1 MLVMA
6 IEAANQMADP
16 SREVAAFELKDVLF
30 QKALNVPQ
38 GSEGIETNFYLR
50 QINDISDITV
60 SWSDFRLFSF
70 ENENWQ
76 ENCRGFIRIKYHT
89 NPTAVG
95 SWRESQEQLD
105 QCQCLDD
112 ELSRS
117 CTEAFDPILLY
128 KTLRSSGFGFGQ
140 AFQRLENGS
149 FSTKNQAR
157 SDVKLYQWPTDE
169 YPQNHIVHPTTLDGI
184 LHLSVAA
191 LAHGGLK
198 SIPTAVPILLRK
210 MWIAK
215 SGLSHFHL
223 GNTSVKA
230 AAWITAMDNRGTDFD
245 ISVLDSSRSHVLA
258 RIDGLRSTIVSD
270 LAVSSSQKPQVRQ
283 VCYHLEMKP
292 DIDLLDREQLSTYCG
307 EARFRMLE
315 PVQFYQDLTF
325 LLFMFLSRGVAAI
338 DETQAMGLLPHMR
351 RYRDWAQLQLD
362 KYHSGEL
369 PYSKPEWQSLLQD
382 NEFIESLCDAVGSTN
397 DLGRVFVTTG
407 RSLASIMRGEV
418 DPLEFLFKTDLLRD
432 LYREVNGA
440 RTCFPEFARYLDAL
454 GHKNPNLKILEVG
467 AGTGGT
473 TEKILST
480 LSSTEDSGEDEEP
493 RYSTYHYTDISP
505 YFFEQAQVDFRHY
518 PNLTFKTLDIEASPT
533 SQGYEAGTYDL
544 IIAANVLHATKD
556 INITM
561 QHVRSLLKPGG
572 KLMIYEPTR
581 PDILRTGFIAG
592 LMSGWWLGTESY
604 RIWSPALTCG
614 AWEKVMSNNGFSGL
628 DLQLPDFVNPECQ
641 EGSILVTTAISNTS
655 VAELQS
661 DGVIIADLNSAL
673 QANLAQ
679 QLKAALFPEDL
690 LRCQVLSF
698 DEAASLPEKA
708 PFHFI
713 FLEEL
718 EHPLLKNLSSQKYL
732 SLRELLTS
740 PKGILWVSNRGG
752 VSPERPE
759 FAIVDGLSR
768 VLRNENPE
776 RPFVTLGLDV
786 QRGTI
791 TDKQFQ
797 SIRHAFRIIHQPNAA
812 SLGYEPEFI
821 EINGCLNI
829 PRVLRANQL
838 SQELFLKS
846 LPQQSSLRTFG
857 DAPPLKL
864 AIKSPGLLD
873 TLYFVEDEEY
883 RRPLAPDEVEIEVRA
898 VGLNFRDCL
907 MALGRVPGTEFGS
920 ECAGLVTRVG
930 EKSYGLLLP
939 GDRVVMSAGAT
950 FKTFSRGKAQHVFK
964 IKDEMTFIE
973 AASIPSQ
980 FGTAWQAVHELAR
993 LRQGETILIHA
1004 GAGGT
1009 GQAAIQVSQYCGAEV
1024 FTTVGSEAK
1033 KQVLIDEYGIPEDHI
1048 FYSRDTSF
1056 SNNIMRATG
1065 HKGVDVVLN
1074 SLAGDS
1080 LVASWECIASYG
1092 RFIEIGKKDVLSNSN
1107 LPMYPFRKNASFIC
1121 FDGFSW
1127 QLERPAQAREG
1138 FQIVFDHFAR
1148 GNLHA
1153 VRPLQ
1158 AYSISNIEQGFRLM
1172 QEGKTAGKIVLEITP
1187 DARVPVRSLLRFL
1200 TDVVQAAN
1208 CLARQHLRQS
1218 PVFILIRT
1226 EVTSLLVVSE
1236 GLVVQ
1241 YHDGWLREAPGISYS
1256 SRDLA

>member
-6 IEAANQMADP
+6 IEAVNQMADP
-16 SREVAAFELKDVLF
+16 SREVAAFDLKDVLF

-50 QINDISDITV
+50 QINDISGMTA

-76 ENCRGFIRIKYHT
+76 ENCRGFIRINYHT

-95 SWRESQEQLD
+95 WKQSSEVLD
-105 QCQCLDD
+105 QCQSLDD
-112 ELSRS
+112 DFSRS
-117 CTEAFDPILLY
+117 CTKTIDPVLLY
-128 KTLRSSGFGFGQ
+128 KTLRSCGFGFGQ
-140 AFQRLENGS
+140 AFQPLKNGS
-149 FSTKNQAR
+149 FSTDYKAR
-157 SDVKLYQWPTDE
+157 SDVKLYQWPTDQ
-169 YPQNHIVHPTTLDGI
+169 YPQKHVVHPTTLDGI

-198 SIPTAVPILLRK
+198 SIPTAVPTLLRK

-215 SGLSHFHL
+215 SGLSHSE
-223 GNTSVKA
+223 NRSVKA
-230 AAWITAMDNRGTDFD
+230 AAWMTAMDNRGTDFD
-245 ISVLDSSRSHVLA
+245 ISVLDLSRSHVLA
-258 RIDGLRSTIVSD
+258 RIEGLRSTIVSD
-270 LAVSSSQKPQVRQ
+270 LAVSSSEKPQRRQ
-283 VCYHLEMKP
+283 ICYHLEMKP
-292 DIDLLDREQLSTYCG
+292 DIDLLDREQLSTYC
-307 EARFRMLE
+307 EAAQCPMPE

-325 LLFMFLSRGVAAI
+325 LLFIFLSRGVAAVH
-338 DETQAMGLLPHMR
+338 EAQAKGLQPHMQ
-351 RYRDWAQLQLD
+351 RYVAWAQLQLD
-362 KYHSGEL
+362 KYHRGEL
-369 PYSKPEWQSLLQD
+369 PYSKPEWQSLLHD

-397 DLGRVFVTTG
+397 DLGRVYVATG
-407 RSLASIMRGEV
+407 RSLTCILRGEV
-418 DPLEFLFKTDLLRD
+418 DPLEFLFKTDLLKD

-440 RTCFPEFARYLDAL
+440 RICFPQFARYLDAL
-454 GHKNPNLKILEVG
+454 GHKNPNLKILEIG

-473 TEKILST
+473 TIKILST
-480 LSSTEDSGEDEEP
+480 LFSIEDSGEDEKP
-493 RYSTYHYTDISP
+493 RYSAYHYTDISP
-505 YFFEQAQVDFRHY
+505 YFFEQAQDEFRHY
-518 PNLTFKTLDIEASPT
+518 PNLTFKALDIEANPT
-533 SQGYEAGTYDL
+533 SQDFEVGTYDL

-581 PDILRTGFIAG
+581 PDILRTAFIAG
-592 LMSGWWLGTESY
+592 LMSGWWLGTESN
-604 RIWSPALTCG
+604 RFWSPTLTCR
-614 AWEKVMSNNGFSGL
+614 AWEKIMSDNGFSGL
-628 DLQLPDFVNPECQ
+628 DLELPDFVNPECQ
-641 EGSILVTTAISNTS
+641 EGSILVTTAISNTL
-655 VAELQS
+655 VTQLQR

-673 QANLAQ
+673 QLDLAQ
-679 QLKAALFPEDL
+679 ELKATLFTEDL
-690 LRCQVLSF
+690 LRCQILSF

-718 EHPLLKNLSSQKYL
+718 ENPLLKDMSSQRYL

-740 PKGILWVSNRGG
+740 SKGILWVSKRGG
-752 VSPERPE
+752 ISPERPE

-776 RPFVTLGLDV
+776 RPFVTLALDV
-786 QRGTI
+786 QGGMI
-791 TDKQFQ
+791 TDKQIQ
-797 SIRHAFRIIHQPNAA
+797 SIRHVFQITHQCIAA
-812 SLGYEPEFI
+812 PLGYEPEFL
-821 EINGCLNI
+821 EIDGCLNI
-829 PRVLRANQL
+829 PRVLRASKL
-838 SQELFLKS
+838 SQELFVKS

-873 TLYFVEDEEY
+873 TLYFVEDEDY
-883 RRPLAPDEVEIEVRA
+883 RRPLAPEEVEIEVRA

-907 MALGRVPGTEFGS
+907 MALGRVPGSEFGS
-920 ECAGLVTRVG
+920 ECAGFVTRLG
-930 EKSYGLLLP
+930 EQSCGLLLP
-939 GDRVVMSAGAT
+939 GDRVVMSTGAA
-950 FKTFSRGKAQHVFK
+950 FKRFSRGKAQHVFK
-964 IKDEMTFIE
+964 IRDEMTFPE

-980 FGTAWQAVHELAR
+980 FGTAWQAIYELAR

-1024 FTTVGSEAK
+1024 FATVGSEAK
-1033 KQVLIDEYGIPEDHI
+1033 KVVLVDEYGIPEDHI

-1127 QLERPAQAREG
+1127 QLERPTQAREV
-1138 FQIVFDHFAR
+1138 FQTVFDHFAR
-1148 GNLHA
+1148 GNLRA

-1158 AYSISNIEQGFRLM
+1158 AYNISNIEEAFRLM

-1187 DARVPVRSLLRFL
+1187 DARVPVRCLLMFR
-1200 TDVVQAAN
+1200 TDIVQAAN
-1208 CLARQHLRQS
+1208 FLSRQHLQQN
-1218 PVFILIRT
+1218 PVLILLRM
-1226 EVTSLLVVSE
+1226 EVILLLVASE
-1236 GLVVQ
+1236 G
-1241 YHDGWLREAPGISYS
+1241 
-1256 SRDLA
+1256 